1 MEHEDDVQGAE
12 FVARDPQVEPDDDGV
27 EYNAEFQDQEGGDLL
42 PKCGPAA
49 YCVAESEFLVEGF
62 VLRADDGP
70 VARHIVVLPVFHGGD
85 GALDVF
91 FRAVAVFGLDV
102 ALRSKVEKK
111 DQHDGSEHD
120 GGTPRI
126 LRPIPRHAHARLG
139 PDLAVCWVQE
149 VYESGGD
156 DDAGAKIAGEEV
168 DVDGDAETGDSL
180 GDDGEEGCTGGY
192 DHDDEEGGDAGA
204 ESAVIL
210 IVPGI
215 EGADDI
221 AWVGG

>member
-1 MEHEDDVQGAE
+1 MEHEDDVQGGE
-12 FVARDPQVEPDDDGV
+12 FVARDPEVEPDDDGM
-27 EYNAEFQDQEGGDLL
+27 EYNAEFQYQEGGDLL
-42 PKCGPAA
+42 PKCGPTA
-49 YCVAESEFLVEGF
+49 YRVAESEFLVEGF
-62 VLRADDGP
+62 VLRAEDGP
-70 VARHIVVLPVFHGGD
+70 VARHIVVLPVFNGSD
-85 GALDVF
+85 GTLDVF
-91 FRAVAVFGLDV
+91 FRAVAVFCLDV
-102 ALRSKVEKK
+102 ALRSKIEKK

-168 DVDGDAETGDSL
+168 EVDGDAETGDSL

-192 DHDDEEGGDAGA
+192 DHDDEEGRNSGA

-210 IVPGI
+210 IVSGI